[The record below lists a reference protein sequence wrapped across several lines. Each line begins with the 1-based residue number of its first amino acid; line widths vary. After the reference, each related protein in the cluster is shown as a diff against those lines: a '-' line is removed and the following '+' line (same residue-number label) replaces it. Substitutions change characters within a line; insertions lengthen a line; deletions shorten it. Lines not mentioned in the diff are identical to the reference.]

1 MRKTNI
7 ITGIGFF
14 TTLIGFG
21 GLAESFNGNGKTSI
35 AMIIVAI
42 GILMCASQTIREGVA
57 SVKEDMGI
65 NASYPSYLAI
75 KRKRRR

>member
-1 MRKTNI
+1 MRKSDI

-14 TTLIGFG
+14 TTLIGFA
-21 GLAESFNGNGKTSI
+21 GLAEAFSGNGRTDI
-35 AMIIVAI
+35 AMGIIVV
-42 GILMCASQTIREGVA
+42 GIALCASQTIREGVA

-65 NASYPSYLAI
+65 NASYPSYLTI